1 MSMPSQN
8 VNTGKIFGAAA
19 KDAGFLGNTVTRYRD
34 HDKFLLVINHQKSA
48 FGRRFYLN
56 VGLYFREMLDEPLD
70 ETAIRGAFKVHT
82 TTPLPHVSWR
92 IEMTPGMPA
101 DVTQEHLDSLV
112 VQNDVDQ
119 LRKTLSLALGALLTF
134 VAAHADRKALRQLSD
149 ARLFNA
155 MILKEV

>member
-48 FGRRFYLN
+48 FGRNFYLN
-56 VGLYFREMLDEPLD
+56 VGLYFHEMLEEPLG
-70 ETAIRGAFKVHT
+70 ETAMEGAFKVHT
-82 TTPLPHVSWR
+82 PAPHPHVSWR
-92 IEMTPGMPA
+92 IENTPGMPA
-101 DVTQEHLDSLV
+101 AVTQEHLDSLV
-112 VQNDVDQ
+112 VQNDTDD
-119 LRKTLSLALGALLTF
+119 LRRTLGLALGVLLAF
-134 VAAHADRKALRQLSD
+134 VDAHADRKALRQLTD